1 MPTQSSELERWLFLL
16 LCLRSCQSQ
25 SKAEAPNPTAKRCR
39 VKLALEV
46 SGWSRRCQQGR
57 SCLGAAPLVWPR
69 ASFVQTQ
76 LGSPAGEGSLD
87 NITVTTR
94 RTCLGYFQNARG
106 GKKCSRSNK
115 EACVQTAS
123 GTPFRWTRGNMGF
136 ARNGHMRRNG
146 SKVHTSRARWLMKTR
161 VTGGACFVTLIK
173 LLLLFRAAFV
183 VVFGRSVPAW
193 PSHSIVFLRSR

>member
-1 MPTQSSELERWLFLL
+1 MKCIKNHFKVNPTLLFFQSNSFAFLASSSILDLSTKTKVIRVNSYTLHMPTQSSELERWLFLL

-94 RTCLGYFQNARG
+94 RTCLGYFQNARE
-106 GKKCSRSNK
+106 GKNAAAATKRP
-115 EACVQTAS
+115 ACKRV
-123 GTPFRWTRGNMGF
+123 
-136 ARNGHMRRNG
+136 RNSLQVN
-146 SKVHTSRARWLMKTR
+146 
-161 VTGGACFVTLIK
+161 
-173 LLLLFRAAFV
+173 
-183 VVFGRSVPAW
+183 AW
-193 PSHSIVFLRSR
+193 KHGLCTKRPHA